1 MKVTQ
6 KLLSVAVVICVA
18 LFMFACGEG
27 EKVADLE
34 KQVAQLSSEKA
45 DLENKIS
52 AIEGKPAAKAEEKT
66 YKIAS
71 SLAITGPTSDVGSPY
86 AKGVEDYC
94 KYVNDEKLLGD
105 DKLECFIRDDGYKTE
120 VTKRNFE
127 EFLGEDI
134 VFYLNYSTGST
145 MAMKKDF
152 DEEKIPTLPA
162 SFHAGNLVDS
172 KYIFLPISS
181 YSSQA
186 VGLAEYVVAN
196 HKGSGKPKVAMFIHP
211 SAFGRASRDDVKKA
225 IDAGLGIELVEI
237 VEHGKDLDNTAML
250 QRFQSKGVQYVIS
263 HTVQPPVAT
272 MLKGAQSLG
281 MLASSFGEDG
291 KITFLG
297 AHYAGGPDLIGLA
310 GSAAENYYWTTSY
323 KLMTAKG
330 PGTDAQ
336 LDLAKRYG
344 REENVAMSQNY
355 TNGIMVAQVAVEAM
369 QRAKSKGKEINRA
382 NLYEELLGMNGYNA
396 YYPLTTVGPVTF
408 SETDRE
414 GVDTLQLYV
423 AKDGV
428 FQEVGAPFSPE
439 YAMKI
444 KS

>member
-1 MKVTQ
+1 MKNKQITFMLVVLSF
-6 KLLSVAVVICVA
+6 LLVLGFSVQA
-18 LFMFACGEG
+18 LAGE
-27 EKVADLE
+27 
-34 KQVAQLSSEKA
+34 
-45 DLENKIS
+45 
-52 AIEGKPAAKAEEKT
+52 T
-66 YKIAS
+66 YKMGL
-71 SLAITGPTSDVGSPY
+71 SLAITGPTGDIGDPY
-86 AKGVEDYC
+86 SKGVEDYV

-105 DKLECFIRDDGYKTE
+105 DKLVCFIRDDAYKTE
-120 VTKRNFE
+120 ATKRNFE
-127 EFLGEDI
+127 DFLDEDI

-162 SFHAGNLVDS
+162 SFHAGNLDDS
-172 KYIFLPISS
+172 NYIFLPIAS

-196 HKGSGKPKVAMFIHP
+196 HKGSGKAKVAMFLHP
-211 SAFGRASRDDVKKA
+211 SAFGRGPLADVEKA
-225 IDAGLGIELVEI
+225 IAAGLGVELVEV

-263 HTVQPPVAT
+263 QTTQPSVAT

-281 MLASSFGEDG
+281 MAAATYGEAG

-297 AHYAGGPDLIGLA
+297 CHYAGGPDLIGLA

-336 LDLAKRYG
+336 LALAKRYG
-344 REENVAMSQNY
+344 RDANLANSQNY
-355 TNGIMVAQVAVEAM
+355 TNGIMVVQVAVEAM
-369 QRAKSKGKEINRA
+369 RRVKTKGKKVTRA
-382 NLYEELLGMNGYNA
+382 ALYEEMLAMNGYNA

-408 SETDRE
+408 SKTDRE

-423 AKDGV
+423 AKGGV
-428 FQEVGAPFSPE
+428 FHELGLPFISE
-439 YAMKI
+439 YVQKI
-444 KS
+444 K

>member
-1 MKVTQ
+1 MRTKQGTI
-6 KLLSVAVVICVA
+6 LLVA
-18 LFMFACGEG
+18 LSFLLIVGFSAQALAGET
-27 EKVADLE
+27 
-34 KQVAQLSSEKA
+34 
-45 DLENKIS
+45 I
-52 AIEGKPAAKAEEKT
+52 
-66 YKIAS
+66 KIAL

-86 AKGVEDYC
+86 SKGAEDYV

-105 DKLECFIRDDGYKTE
+105 DKLVCFIRDDGYKTE

-127 EFLGEDI
+127 EFLDEDI

-145 MAMKKDF
+145 LALRKDF
-152 DEEKIPTLPA
+152 DEEKIPVLPA

-172 KYIFLPISS
+172 TYIFLPISS

-186 VGLAEYVVAN
+186 VGLAEYVAAN
-196 HKGSGKPKVAMFIHP
+196 HKGSGKPKVALFLHP
-211 SAFGRASRDDVKKA
+211 SAFGRAPRDDVKKA
-225 IDAGLGIELVEI
+225 IDAGLGIDLVEI

-250 QRFQSKGVQYVIS
+250 KRLKSKGVQYVIS
-263 HTVQPPVAT
+263 QTVQPPVAT

-281 MLASSFGEDG
+281 MIASTYGEDG

-297 AHYAGGPDLIGLA
+297 CHYAGGPDLVGLA

-336 LDLAKRYG
+336 LALAKRYG
-344 REENVAMSQNY
+344 RDASVANSQNY
-355 TNGIMVAQVAVEAM
+355 TNGIMVVQVAVEAM
-369 QRAKSKGKEINRA
+369 RRAKSKGKEITRA

-408 SETDRE
+408 SKTDRE

-423 AKDGV
+423 ARDGV
-428 FQEVGAPFSPE
+428 FNELGLPFASE
-439 YAMKI
+439 YVKKI
-444 KS
+444 K

>member
-1 MKVTQ
+1 MKNKQVMFM
-6 KLLSVAVVICVA
+6 LVA
-18 LFMFACGEG
+18 LSFLLVLGFSAQTLAGE
-27 EKVADLE
+27 
-34 KQVAQLSSEKA
+34 
-45 DLENKIS
+45 
-52 AIEGKPAAKAEEKT
+52 T
-66 YKIAS
+66 YKMGL
-71 SLAITGPTSDVGSPY
+71 SLAITGPTSDVGNPY
-86 AKGVEDYC
+86 SKGAEDYV

-105 DKLECFIRDDGYKTE
+105 DKLVCYIRDDGYKTE
-120 VTKRNFE
+120 TTKRNFE
-127 EFLGEDI
+127 DFLDEEI

-152 DEEKIPTLPA
+152 DEEKIPVLPA
-162 SFHAGNLVDS
+162 SFHAGNLIDS
-172 KYIFLPISS
+172 SYIFLPISS

-196 HKGSGKPKVAMFIHP
+196 HKGSGTPKVAMFIHP
-211 SAFGRASRDDVKKA
+211 SAFGRASRDDVQKA
-225 IDAGLGIELVEI
+225 IKVGLGVELVEI

-250 QRFQSKGVQYVIS
+250 KRFQSKGVQYVIS

-281 MLASSFGEDG
+281 MLASSFGEAG

-310 GSAAENYYWTTSY
+310 GSAAENYFWTTSY

-336 LDLAKRYG
+336 LALAKRYG
-344 REENVAMSQNY
+344 RDEKVAMSQNY
-355 TNGIMVAQVAVEAM
+355 TNGIMVVQVAVEAM
-369 QRAKSKGKEINRA
+369 RRVKTKGKKVSRES
-382 NLYEELLGMNGYNA
+382 LYEEMLAMNGYNA

-408 SETDRE
+408 SKTDRE
-414 GVDTLQLYV
+414 GVDTLQLYM

-428 FQEVGAPFSPE
+428 FQEVGAPFVSE
-439 YAMKI
+439 YVQKI
-444 KS
+444 K

>member
-1 MKVTQ
+1 MK
-6 KLLSVAVVICVA
+6 S
-18 LFMFACGEG
+18 
-27 EKVADLE
+27 
-34 KQVAQLSSEKA
+34 KQVTFMLVTLSFLLVLGFFNQALAGE
-45 DLENKIS
+45 
-52 AIEGKPAAKAEEKT
+52 T

-86 AKGVEDYC
+86 AKGIEDYC

-105 DKLECFIRDDGYKTE
+105 DKLECTVRDDAYKTE
-120 VTKRNFE
+120 NTKRNFE
-127 EFLGEDI
+127 DFLDEGI

-145 MAMKKDF
+145 MALKKDF
-152 DEEKIPTLPA
+152 DEEKIPVLPA
-162 SFHAGNLVDS
+162 SFHAGNLVGS
-172 KYIFLPISS
+172 TYVFLPISS

-186 VGLAEYVVAN
+186 VGLAEYVVAH

-225 IDAGLGIELVEI
+225 IDAGLGIELIEI

-250 QRFQSKGVQYVIS
+250 QRFKSKGVQYVIS

-281 MLASSFGEDG
+281 MLASSFGEAG

-336 LDLAKRYG
+336 LALAKRYG
-344 REENVAMSQNY
+344 RDEGVAMSQNY
-355 TNGIMVAQVAVEAM
+355 TNGIMVTQVAVEAM
-369 QRAKSKGKEINRA
+369 RRAKSKGKKISRA
-382 NLYEELLGMNGYNA
+382 TLYEEMLAMNGYNA

-408 SETDRE
+408 SKTDRE

-428 FQEVGAPFSPE
+428 FHELGLPFASE
-439 YAMKI
+439 YVKKI
-444 KS
+444 K

>member
-1 MKVTQ
+1 MNNKKTTF
-6 KLLSVAVVICVA
+6 IMVA
-18 LFMFACGEG
+18 LSFLLVLGFSVQVLAGE
-27 EKVADLE
+27 
-34 KQVAQLSSEKA
+34 
-45 DLENKIS
+45 
-52 AIEGKPAAKAEEKT
+52 T
-66 YKIAS
+66 YKMGLSI
-71 SLAITGPTSDVGSPY
+71 AITGPTSDAGDPY
-86 AKGVEDYC
+86 SKGVEDYV

-127 EFLGEDI
+127 DFLDEKI

-145 MAMKKDF
+145 LALKPDF
-152 DEEKIPTLPA
+152 EEEKIPVIPA
-162 SFHAGNLVDS
+162 SFHAGNLIDS
-172 KYIFLPISS
+172 NYIFLPIAS

-196 HKGSGKPKVAMFIHP
+196 HKGSDKAKVAMFIHP
-211 SAFGRASRDDVKKA
+211 SAFGRASYDDVKKA
-225 IDAGLGIELVEI
+225 IDAGLNIELVEI

-250 QRFQSKGVQYVIS
+250 KRLKSKGVQYVIS

-281 MLASSFGEDG
+281 MLATTYGEPG

-297 AHYAGGPDLIGLA
+297 AHYAGGPGLIALA

-330 PGTDAQ
+330 AGTDAQ
-336 LDLAKRYG
+336 LALAKRYG
-344 REENVAMSQNY
+344 RDDKLANDSNY

-369 QRAKSKGKEINRA
+369 RRAKAKGKKVTRES
-382 NLYEELLGMNGYNA
+382 LYEEMLAMNGYNA

-408 SETDRE
+408 SKDDRE

-423 AKDGV
+423 SKGGV
-428 FQEVGAPFSPE
+428 FYALGAPFTSE
-439 YAMKI
+439 YVKKI
-444 KS
+444 K